1 MVMTDQ
7 SNMPAPPL
15 AEPAEHHNPDHIA
28 AMARGIDP
36 VPVRTRLDGWT
47 PERQREFIAAL
58 GACGVVAEAAARV
71 GMSARSAYKLRARPG
86 ARSFREA
93 WEVAVD
99 SAMERLADA
108 VFARALHGVSRPI
121 FYQGEQVGERRHY
134 DERLAMFLLSR
145 RAPDRFGSWIDRREV
160 RCDADEHGAALA
172 EALDRVTADALAQD
186 AAEARA
192 VAGDAPDRAE
202 VSAAGAGSGAAVASH
217 PAGDS
222 PSAPSSDPEEDP
234 DDLDTWWLEEGEGE
248 AEGQGDAD
256 AAAPERPPLP
266 RPAYYTDRQVEER
279 REIRERVPTA
289 EEVDAQ
295 LERKLEAYAR
305 AQRMAAERKAAR
317 ENAAG
322 QKSTS
327 AATYRDQCELPDGAD
342 GWPGRSCGDGASGS
356 APGDWAAPG

>member
-1 MVMTDQ
+1 M
-7 SNMPAPPL
+7 
-15 AEPAEHHNPDHIA
+15 
-28 AMARGIDP
+28 
-36 VPVRTRLDGWT
+36 
-47 PERQREFIAAL
+47 
-58 GACGVVAEAAARV
+58 
-71 GMSARSAYKLRARPG
+71 
-86 ARSFREA
+86 
-93 WEVAVD
+93 AVD

-192 VAGDAPDRAE
+192 VAGHAADRAE
-202 VSAAGAGSGAAVASH
+202 ASTAGAGAASN
-217 PAGDS
+217 PAGD
-222 PSAPSSDPEEDP
+222 PASAPPSDPEEDP
-234 DDLDTWWLEEGEGE
+234 HDLDTWWLEEGEGE

-279 REIRERVPTA
+279 RQIRERVPTA

-305 AQRMAAERKAAR
+305 AQRMAAERRAAR
-317 ENAAG
+317 EQAAG
-322 QKSTS
+322 DKSVS
-327 AATYRDQCELPDGAD
+327 AATYRDECELPDGAD
-342 GWPGRSCGDGASGS
+342 GWPGSSCGGGASGS
-356 APGDWAAPG
+356 APADWAAPG

>member
-36 VPVRTRLDGWT
+36 VPVRTRLNGWT
-47 PERQREFIAAL
+47 PERQRDFIAAL
-58 GACGVVAEAAARV
+58 AACGVVAEAAARV

-145 RAPDRFGSWIDRREV
+145 RAPDRFGCWIDRREV

-172 EALDRVTADALAQD
+172 EALDRVAADALAEE
-186 AAEARA
+186 AAAARA
-192 VAGDAPDRAE
+192 AACDAPDRAE
-202 VSAAGAGSGAAVASH
+202 ASTAGAGSGAAGD
-217 PAGDS
+217 PA
-222 PSAPSSDPEEDP
+222 PDPEEDP
-234 DDLDTWWLEEGEGE
+234 EDLCAWWLEEGE
-248 AEGQGDAD
+248 AEGEGDAD

-279 REIRERVPTA
+279 REIRERMPTA

-305 AQRMAAERKAAR
+305 AQRMAAERRAAR
-317 ENAAG
+317 DQAAG
-322 QKSTS
+322 DTS
-327 AATYRDQCELPDGAD
+327 AFAATYRDACELPDGAD
-342 GWPGRSCGDGASGS
+342 GWPGRSCGGGASGS
-356 APGDWAAPG
+356 APADWAAPG

>member
-47 PERQREFIAAL
+47 PERQRDFIAAL
-58 GACGVVAEAAARV
+58 AACGVVAEAAARV

-145 RAPDRFGSWIDRREV
+145 RAPDRFGCWIDRREV

-172 EALDRVTADALAQD
+172 EALDRVAADALAEE
-186 AAEARA
+186 AAAARA
-192 VAGDAPDRAE
+192 AACDAPDRAE
-202 VSAAGAGSGAAVASH
+202 ASTAGAGSGAAGD
-217 PAGDS
+217 PA
-222 PSAPSSDPEEDP
+222 PDPEEDP
-234 DDLDTWWLEEGEGE
+234 EDLCAWWLEEGE
-248 AEGQGDAD
+248 AEGEGDAD

-279 REIRERVPTA
+279 REIRERMPTA

-305 AQRMAAERKAAR
+305 AQRMAAERRAAR
-317 ENAAG
+317 DQAAG
-322 QKSTS
+322 DTS
-327 AATYRDQCELPDGAD
+327 AFAATYRDACELPDGAD
-342 GWPGRSCGDGASGS
+342 GWPGRSCGGGASGS
-356 APGDWAAPG
+356 APADWAAPG

>member
-15 AEPAEHHNPDHIA
+15 AEPAEHHNPDHIV

-47 PERQREFIAAL
+47 PERQRDFIEAL
-58 GACGVVAEAAARV
+58 AACGVVAEAAARV

-145 RAPDRFGSWIDRREV
+145 RAPDRFGCWIDRREV

-172 EALDRVTADALAQD
+172 EALDRVAADALAED
-186 AAEARA
+186 VAEAQA
-192 VAGDAPDRAE
+192 MAGDAPDRAE
-202 VSAAGAGSGAAVASH
+202 ASTAGTSSGAAVASA
-217 PAGDS
+217 PAGD
-222 PSAPSSDPEEDP
+222 PPSDPEEDP
-234 DDLDTWWLEEGEGE
+234 DDLDTWWLEEGEGD
-248 AEGQGDAD
+248 AKGQGDAD

-279 REIRERVPTA
+279 REIRERMPTA

-305 AQRMAAERKAAR
+305 AQRMAAERRAAR
-317 ENAAG
+317 DQAAG
-322 QKSTS
+322 DKSVS
-327 AATYRDQCELPDGAD
+327 APTYRDQCELPDGAQ
-342 GWPGRSCGDGASGS
+342 GWPGSSRGGGGAYGN
-356 APGDWAAPG
+356 APADWAAPG

>member
-47 PERQREFIAAL
+47 PERQRDFIAAL
-58 GACGVVAEAAARV
+58 AACGVVAEAAARV

-145 RAPDRFGSWIDRREV
+145 RAPDRFGCWIDRREV

-192 VAGDAPDRAE
+192 MAGDAPDRA
-202 VSAAGAGSGAAVASH
+202 AAATAGAGPGPAVAGEA
-217 PAGDS
+217 AGD
-222 PSAPSSDPEEDP
+222 PPYDPPCDPEEDV
-234 DDLDTWWLEEGEGE
+234 DDLGTWWLEEGEDE
-248 AEGQGDAD
+248 GDA
-256 AAAPERPPLP
+256 AVPERPPLP

-305 AQRMAAERKAAR
+305 AQRMAAERRAAR
-317 ENAAG
+317 DQAAG
-322 QKSTS
+322 DQSES
-327 AATYRDQCELPDGAD
+327 APTYRDQCELPDGAD
-342 GWPGRSCGDGASGS
+342 GWPGRSCGGGASGS
-356 APGDWAAPG
+356 APAAWAAPG

>member
-47 PERQREFIAAL
+47 PERQRDFIAAL
-58 GACGVVAEAAARV
+58 AACGVVAEAAARV

-145 RAPDRFGSWIDRREV
+145 RAPDRFGCWIDRREV
-160 RCDADEHGAALA
+160 RCEADEHGAALA

-202 VSAAGAGSGAAVASH
+202 ASTAAAGSGAAVA
-217 PAGDS
+217 
-222 PSAPSSDPEEDP
+222 SDPEEDP
-234 DDLDTWWLEEGEGE
+234 DDLDTWWLEEGE

-279 REIRERVPTA
+279 REIRERMPTA

-295 LERKLEAYAR
+295 LERKLDAYAR
-305 AQRMAAERKAAR
+305 AQRMAAERRAAR
-317 ENAAG
+317 DQAAG
-322 QKSTS
+322 DNS
-327 AATYRDQCELPDGAD
+327 ASAPTYRDQCELPDGAD
-342 GWPGRSCGDGASGS
+342 GWPGRSCGGGASGS
-356 APGDWAAPG
+356 APADWAAPG

>member
-47 PERQREFIAAL
+47 PERQRDFIAAL
-58 GACGVVAEAAARV
+58 AACGVVAEAAARV

-145 RAPDRFGSWIDRREV
+145 RAPDRFGCWIDRREV

-172 EALDRVTADALAQD
+172 EALDRVAADALAED

-202 VSAAGAGSGAAVASH
+202 ASTAAAGSGAA
-217 PAGDS
+217 GDPS
-222 PSAPSSDPEEDP
+222 PDPEEDP
-234 DDLDTWWLEEGEGE
+234 DDLGTWWLEEDEAE

-279 REIRERVPTA
+279 RQIRERVPTA

-295 LERKLEAYAR
+295 LERKLNAYAR
-305 AQRMAAERKAAR
+305 AQRMAAERRAAR
-317 ENAAG
+317 DQAAG
-322 QKSTS
+322 DQSES
-327 AATYRDQCELPDGAD
+327 APTYRDQCELPDGAD
-342 GWPGRSCGDGASGS
+342 GWPGRSCGGGAAGS
-356 APGDWAAPG
+356 APADWAAPG